1 MSFMTFVPIEKN
13 ESARTDWHLYVACIV
28 AACASDGLSDAE
40 KLAVG
45 QWLALQDQPA
55 SVLDEAL
62 ATSRSLTM
70 AAVSANKSAVFFGPY
85 IVRDAIRM
93 CRIDGLGAKERAAIA
108 SLAGALGVSA
118 PSVAAIEALIEQHDA
133 AEASWTSLL
142 KA

>member
-1 MSFMTFVPIEKN
+1 MSFITFVPIEKN
-13 ESARTDWHLYVACIV
+13 ESARTDWNLYVACIV

-45 QWLALQDQPA
+45 HWLALQGQSA

-62 ATSRSLTM
+62 VTSRSLTM
-70 AAVSANKSAVFFGPY
+70 AAVSANKSAAFFGPY

-108 SLAGALGVSA
+108 SLAEALGVTA
-118 PSVAAIEALIEQHDA
+118 QSVTAIETLIEQHDA
-133 AEASWTSLL
+133 AEASWKSLL

>member
-1 MSFMTFVPIEKN
+1 MSFITFVPIEKN
-13 ESARTDWHLYVACIV
+13 ESARAHWNLYVACIV

-40 KLAVG
+40 KSAVG
-45 QWLALQDQPA
+45 HWLALQGQPA
-55 SVLDEAL
+55 SVLDEAQ

-70 AAVSANKSAVFFGPY
+70 AAVSANKSAAFFGPY

-108 SLAGALGVSA
+108 SLAEALGVTA
-118 PSVAAIEALIEQHDA
+118 QSVTAIETLIEQHDA
-133 AEASWTSLL
+133 AEASWKSLL